1 METSRGKHTAI
12 RMYKIVNKKA
22 PGYLIDLF
30 ENSNNEYELREK
42 ESRLI
47 LPSFNTEFSKRKT
60 FSFTG
65 AKIWNSIPYNIR
77 SAPTLSAFKKKIKD
91 LDVI

>member
-1 METSRGKHTAI
+1 MTFRGKHTAI
-12 RMYKIVNKKA
+12 LMYKVVNKKA

-30 ENSNNEYELREK
+30 ENSNNECELREK

-47 LPSFNTEFSKRKT
+47 LPRFNTEFSKRNS
-60 FSFTG
+60 FSFTR

-77 SAPTLSAFKKKIKD
+77 SALTLSDFKKKIKD
-91 LDVI
+91 LTVI